1 MTPRMVA
8 WVSLGLVVL
17 SAAAAAEEP
26 WETVQTEPIVVK
38 TRKRNGSD
46 IKEVWAEGTLSACP
60 VDIQSTLTD
69 IDRYPKFMPYIAE
82 ARYVAKTD
90 PDGAQYVYSRLNLPI
105 LSSRDFVHKTYVD
118 RDARSDPEGT
128 FANHWFAVPD
138 KLPHRH
144 DIIRLQIS
152 EGSWLVTPLPD
163 GKSHVV
169 YHVTVDPGGAIPS
182 WAANKTNADGVSQT
196 FKNIEHESQKRAAE
210 RASSG
215 TH

>member
-1 MTPRMVA
+1 MSA
-8 WVSLGLVVL
+8 LLLSL
-17 SAAAAAEEP
+17 AAHGEEP
-26 WETVQTEPIVVK
+26 WETVRNEPICVK
-38 TRKRNGSD
+38 TRKRPASD
-46 IKEVWAEGTLSACP
+46 IKEVWAEGTIAAQP

-69 IDRYPKFMPYIAE
+69 LSRYPKFMPYIAE
-82 ARYVAKTD
+82 ARYIGATD
-90 PDGAQYVYSRLNLPI
+90 ADGAQYVYSRLDLPI

-118 RDARSDPEGT
+118 RDARTDPQGT

-144 DIIRLQIS
+144 DVIRLQVS
-152 EGSWLVTPLPD
+152 EGSWLVSPLPD

-182 WAANKTNADGVSQT
+182 FAINKSNADGVEQT
-196 FKNIEHESQKRAAE
+196 FKNVEHESQRRAAE
-210 RASSG
+210 RASPG

>member
-1 MTPRMVA
+1 MASRMVA
-8 WVSLGLVVL
+8 SFSLGLILL
-17 SAAAAAEEP
+17 SAAAQAEEP
-26 WETVQTEPIVVK
+26 WETLQTDPIVVK
-38 TRKRNGSD
+38 TRKRPSSD
-46 IKEVWAEGTLSACP
+46 IKEVWAEGTIAAGP

-69 IDRYPKFMPYIAE
+69 ISRYPQFMPYIAE
-82 ARYVAKTD
+82 ARYVAETD

-105 LSSRDFVHKTYVD
+105 LSSRDFVHKTYID
-118 RDARSDPEGT
+118 RDARKDPNGA

-144 DIIRLQIS
+144 SIIRLQIS

-169 YHVTVDPGGAIPS
+169 YHVMVDPGGAIPA
-182 WAANKTNADGVSQT
+182 WAVNKSNADGVSQT
-196 FKNIEHESQKRAAE
+196 FKNVEHESQRRATE

>member
-1 MTPRMVA
+1 MSPRMLA
-8 WVSLGLVVL
+8 SMSLGLLLL
-17 SAAAAAEEP
+17 SAVAGAEEP
-26 WETVQTEPIVVK
+26 WDTVQTEPIVVK
-38 TRKRNGSD
+38 TRKRADSD
-46 IKEVWAEGTLSACP
+46 IKEVWAEGNIAACP
-60 VDIQSTLTD
+60 IDIQSTLTD
-69 IDRYPKFMPYIAE
+69 INRYPQFMPYIAE
-82 ARYVAKTD
+82 ARYVAETD

-118 RDARSDPEGT
+118 RDAKRDPEGV

-138 KLPHRH
+138 KFPSRH
-144 DIIRLQIS
+144 NIVRLRLS

-169 YHVTVDPGGAIPS
+169 YHVAVDPGGAIPS
-182 WAANKTNADGVSQT
+182 WAANKSNADGVSQT
-196 FKNIEHESQKRAAE
+196 FKNVEHESQRRAAE